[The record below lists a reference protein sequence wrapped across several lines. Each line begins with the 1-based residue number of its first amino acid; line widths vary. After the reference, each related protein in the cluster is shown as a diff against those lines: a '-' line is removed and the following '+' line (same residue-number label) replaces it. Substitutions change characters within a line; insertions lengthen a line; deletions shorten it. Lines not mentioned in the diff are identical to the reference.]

1 MVHMGLIGRFL
12 FHPFFFLLISIH
24 VESFPLFG
32 FYQFFSCFQ
41 YVSDFF
47 SHLLGNG
54 LLIDVFHFNIDF
66 YLVLYFFTLKPMDL
80 VICLNFTQGTAHSFL
95 ATSKI
100 LSIGSHPCSNFENI
114 PHFFN
119 IYSFDTKVVLFLQFF
134 IFNVVHF

>member
-66 YLVLYFFTLKPMDL
+66 YLVLYFFTLKTHGPGHLLELHRGD
-80 VICLNFTQGTAHSFL
+80 TSQFL
-95 ATSKI
+95 GH
-100 LSIGSHPCSNFENI
+100 L
-114 PHFFN
+114 
-119 IYSFDTKVVLFLQFF
+119 
-134 IFNVVHF
+134 